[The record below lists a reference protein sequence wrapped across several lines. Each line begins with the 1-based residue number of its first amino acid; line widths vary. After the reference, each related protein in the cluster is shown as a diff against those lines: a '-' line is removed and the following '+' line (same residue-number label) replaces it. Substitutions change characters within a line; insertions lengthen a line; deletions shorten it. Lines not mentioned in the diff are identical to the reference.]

1 MREEIGRK
9 NEAMIYNTL
18 FYKRRSEFERKKKT
32 KDNEMKLKS
41 VRTSAVMKEKYKIR
55 KNKSWL
61 PYGASA
67 LLKKEV
73 EQEKSFESS
82 DLSSTNEE
90 KVKKYLPD

>member
-73 EQEKSFESS
+73 E
-82 DLSSTNEE
+82 
-90 KVKKYLPD
+90 